1 MTGLLSRLG
10 GMLSDVALLAA
21 FLAFATSLLQIL
33 ISVIVLIVGFA
44 LAAQGPLVMTAEEA
58 SERHSGDVKDL
69 LLSAGAS
76 LVLGAIFIG
85 ILKLRRR
92 LLSRFVESGFEMFVS
107 KRYLLAREGGSLVS
121 FISAVSVMGVA
132 VGVMAL
138 VVVIS
143 VMNGFDRVLVQR
155 MMGVFSHIEIAT
167 MYGGVDVV
175 IPKAEYEKLIEIAL
189 GTEGVVAAAPLIQRQ
204 TLFQADA
211 GLGETKVGGILRG
224 IDPVREREVSA
235 LMDSVI
241 MGGKSAP
248 EKREIVLGAE
258 LARRLGVVDGDRIY
272 VLGRVL
278 TTANGAS
285 PRIIPLKVVGI
296 FRSGL
301 YDVDSAVAYADMDT
315 VQSLFGMEDAA
326 NVIHV
331 KTVDPDKVDIT
342 AHMIAQK
349 VPRKFAL
356 RTWAQL
362 NPEFFKALWVE
373 KVAMFII
380 LMLIVVVAAFNI
392 IGTLVMTVI
401 QKTREIGIL
410 KSMGATGG
418 AVLRIF
424 LFHGFF
430 IGTIGTALGLAWG
443 LWICRF
449 VDRDIDKI
457 FRLPPGV
464 YGLDR
469 LPVVIEAPVVGF
481 IAVCAMAICLGASI
495 IPSYRASRLN
505 PVEALRYE

>member
-1 MTGLLSRLG
+1 M
-10 GMLSDVALLAA
+10 SDAALLAA
-21 FLAFATSLLQIL
+21 FLAFATSLLQVL

-58 SERHSGDVKDL
+58 STRHGADVKDL
-69 LLSAGAS
+69 LLSAGAAVA
-76 LVLGAIFIG
+76 LCGLFIG
-85 ILKLRRR
+85 ILRLRRR
-92 LLSRFVESGFEMFVS
+92 LLSRFVESGFEIFVS

-175 IPKAEYEKLIEIAL
+175 IPKAEYEALINIAL
-189 GTEGVVAAAPLIQRQ
+189 KTDGVVAAAPLIQRQ
-204 TLFQADA
+204 TLFQANA

-224 IDPVREREVSA
+224 IDPARERNVSA

-241 MGGKSAP
+241 LGGKAAP
-248 EKREIVLGAE
+248 EKREVVLGAE

-285 PRIIPLKVVGI
+285 PRIIPLKIVGI

-315 VQSLFGMEDAA
+315 VQSLFGMDDSA

-331 KTVDPDKVDIT
+331 KTKDPDKVDQT
-342 AHMIAQK
+342 AHLIAAQL
-349 VPRKFAL
+349 PRKFAL

-430 IGTIGTALGLAWG
+430 IGTIGTALGLSWG

-469 LPVVIEAPVVGF
+469 LPVVIEAPVVAF
-481 IAVCAMAICLGASI
+481 IALCAMAICLGASI